1 MLDMNTT
8 IFHSLGLHDELIIVV
23 VLADV
28 TSINYLTQPGARRD
42 WFLNRIR
49 LFGKDILVPLTHF

>member
-1 MLDMNTT
+1 MHDTNVA

-28 TSINYLTQPGARRD
+28 TSMNYLTQLKVHRD
-42 WFLNRIR
+42 
-49 LFGKDILVPLTHF
+49 